1 MHDNK
6 ARPQLPPIN
15 HPNNLLNA
23 HSILIPYEVK
33 TENLK
38 TIDQELHVQA
48 DSSVREREREKGN
61 VYHSFI
67 QFHELI
73 TFGRTYIRKARANRI
88 IACAW
93 LLLSYNQ
100 CQCIAFN
107 MFSAIFFSSSGP
119 IYHCFYRIF
128 VFVSCTLWSYLLWKS
143 RYVSVYCAVRNVLNA
158 DIAEQF
164 DTYFSNISSYSPSN
178 KFRKL
183 PNQLRIVLVF
193 LLNLFWSPL
202 PLSLETKRF
211 GLIPFNETIWNKQKE
226 KHGVQ
231 RKMLNKVFGNKTG

>member
-38 TIDQELHVQA
+38 TIDQKLHVQA
-48 DSSVREREREKGN
+48 DSSVREREREREC
-61 VYHSFI
+61 VSFI

-73 TFGRTYIRKARANRI
+73 TFGRTYIRKAWANRI
-88 IACAW
+88 IACVW

-107 MFSAIFFSSSGP
+107 MFFAIFFLLRANLSLFLSDFLF
-119 IYHCFYRIF
+119 CFMYN
-128 VFVSCTLWSYLLWKS
+128 SSYLL
-143 RYVSVYCAVRNVLNA
+143 
-158 DIAEQF
+158 
-164 DTYFSNISSYSPSN
+164 
-178 KFRKL
+178 
-183 PNQLRIVLVF
+183 
-193 LLNLFWSPL
+193 
-202 PLSLETKRF
+202 
-211 GLIPFNETIWNKQKE
+211 
-226 KHGVQ
+226 
-231 RKMLNKVFGNKTG
+231 